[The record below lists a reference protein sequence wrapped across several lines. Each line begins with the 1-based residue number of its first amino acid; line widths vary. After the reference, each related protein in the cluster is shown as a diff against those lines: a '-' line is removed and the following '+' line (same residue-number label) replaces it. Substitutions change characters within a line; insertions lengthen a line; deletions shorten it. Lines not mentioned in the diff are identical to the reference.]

1 MRVLLD
7 ESLPRPF
14 ATLLSGHEVRTVAAM
29 GWSGKQNGDLLRLA
43 ADSFDVLLTADRN
56 LEHQQNL
63 TTLPIS
69 VVVLVAPTN
78 RIESLQALVPELL
91 ERLKAMPPR
100 RLVHIGVNA
109 RGERPR
115 RANARLRSAR
125 ARSWAASSHSM
136 TWSARASTAGGI
148 LSPSAFAVLRLITS
162 SNLAGCSTGRSPGLA
177 PLTILSTYTAARRNM
192 SGPLAP

>member
-14 ATLLSGHEVRTVAAM
+14 ATLLLGHEVRVVAAM
-29 GWSGKQNGDLLRLA
+29 GWSGKQNGELLRLA

-69 VVVLVAPTN
+69 VVVLVASTN

-91 ERLKAMPPR
+91 KRLKAMPPR
-100 RLVHIGVNA
+100 RLVHIGV
-109 RGERPR
+109 
-115 RANARLRSAR
+115 
-125 ARSWAASSHSM
+125 
-136 TWSARASTAGGI
+136 
-148 LSPSAFAVLRLITS
+148 
-162 SNLAGCSTGRSPGLA
+162 
-177 PLTILSTYTAARRNM
+177 
-192 SGPLAP
+192 